1 MMQCEEHPAGTFK
14 TMAEVSNIFKPTLNS
29 QDVDNTST
37 TNSGDKEIKRRL
49 SFSSE
54 KDVSTLEEA
63 NTACKVSTLQSVPDD
78 SNSRRLSAEIA
89 AQLSPQAVNT
99 RLKANTAAE
108 HPPNSKH
115 HVVNN
120 TEDKENTAMSST
132 TITSGGLC

>member
-1 MMQCEEHPAGTFK
+1 MQCEEHPAGTFK

-37 TNSGDKEIKRRL
+37 ANNRDKEIKRRL

-89 AQLSPQAVNT
+89 GQLSPQAVNT
-99 RLKANTAAE
+99 RLKANNAAE
-108 HPPNSKH
+108 HPLNSKH